1 MINTKIIFY
10 NLTTQLTFCPRKRV
24 PSDST
29 GRAGGL
35 GNAFVDVLPADAD
48 RPAAG
53 DFFGVF
59 LTLFGVLTFLVLI
72 CNILILSK
80 DITDKSELNLC
91 VQVGRPPKK
100 I

>member
-1 MINTKIIFY
+1 M
-10 NLTTQLTFCPRKRV
+10 TQLTFCPRKRV

-35 GNAFVDVLPADAD
+35 GNAAVDVLPADAD

-72 CNILILSK
+72 CSILISSK
-80 DITDKSELNLC
+80 DITDK
-91 VQVGRPPKK
+91 
-100 I
+100 